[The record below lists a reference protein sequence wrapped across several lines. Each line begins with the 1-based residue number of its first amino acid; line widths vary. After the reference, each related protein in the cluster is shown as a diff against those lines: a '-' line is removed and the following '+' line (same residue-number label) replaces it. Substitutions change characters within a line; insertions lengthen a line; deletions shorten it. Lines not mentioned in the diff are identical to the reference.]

1 MMMAESESVGPAKER
16 IELLDALR
24 GFAIFG
30 ILMANIVDWS
40 GWQNLPDGQQAALAG
55 ASGARAYDF
64 LIAMFVEGK
73 FYTIFSFLFGLGFA
87 LQLSR
92 LERRGVDGIRIYRRR
107 LAILLAIGLLHMS
120 LVWDGDILALYA
132 AIGFVLPFIRSW
144 SDRRLLIGA
153 GILIALPIPGGIVA
167 HFLGAQPGFGLNQVG
182 DSLFVAMG
190 GDPKLEVNWRA
201 REDWGSYFAWALS
214 GPPFRI
220 GGLLASWRIPKV
232 LAIMMLGLWAG
243 RRLIAGALFEN
254 RTLLKRIAIV
264 GFLIGLPAN
273 FAFAANG
280 GLDQETFRRGLIAFI
295 LYAIGVV
302 PLGLAY
308 AASFALAWPRAK
320 AVLGL
325 LAPPGRMA
333 LTNYLMQSALGIT
346 IFYGVGF
353 GLFHRLNPVEI
364 VGVAVAIFA
373 SQVVISRLWLN
384 WFEQGPMEALWRQ
397 LTYARYNSRHDEVLA
412 AR

>member
-1 MMMAESESVGPAKER
+1 MNAKVGPESRR
-16 IELLDALR
+16 IQLIDALR

-30 ILMANIVDWS
+30 ILIANIVDWS
-40 GWQNLPDGQQAALAG
+40 GWGNLPDERQVALAG
-55 ASGARAYDF
+55 ASGAKTYDF
-64 LIAMFVEGK
+64 LMAMLVEGK

-92 LERRGVDGIRIYRRR
+92 LERRGADGIRIYRRR
-107 LAILLAIGLLHMS
+107 LAILLAIGVLHMS
-120 LVWDGDILALYA
+120 LVWNGDILALYA
-132 AIGFVLPFIRSW
+132 AIGFILPFIRDW

-153 GILIALPIPGGIVA
+153 GILILLPIPGGIIA

-190 GDPKLEVNWRA
+190 GDPKLEVGWRG

-243 RRLIAGALFEN
+243 RRLVAGTLFEDW
-254 RTLLKRIAIV
+254 TLLKRVAIV
-264 GFLIGLPAN
+264 GFLIGLPVN

-280 GLDQETFRRGLIAFI
+280 GLDQETFRPALVAFI
-295 LYAIGVV
+295 LYALGVV

-308 AASFALAWPRAK
+308 AASFALAWPKAK
-320 AVLGL
+320 AVLGK

-333 LTNYLMQSALGIT
+333 LTNYLIHSVLGIT

-353 GLFHRLNPVEI
+353 GLLNRLNPVEI

-373 SQVVISRLWLN
+373 SQIVVSRLWLSR
-384 WFEQGPMEALWRQ
+384 FGQGPMEALWRQ
-397 LTYARYNSRHDEVLA
+397 LTYAGQNSRNDEVLA